1 MRLDFRTSEGEEG
14 FSWKRLL
21 LRVGA
26 GIGVFLIF
34 VLIGHYIVAPM
45 LVPQPQS
52 PVSSP
57 SQNDSAKLS
66 PPKVEVYE
74 KLPSDVVAGTGAIM
88 SSQEVA
94 PYDYEEFQRKRKA
107 QNRATPTPP
116 TEEEPLIQVPEETFP
131 TENLESTPPAPEEP
145 TPDMPPTP
153 DTSEPPSELT
163 EPPPARLYRVQVG
176 VYENRENANQVLQ
189 SLNASGFEATI
200 VPFQRDGQTLYRVQ
214 TLVTRERE
222 KAEQAKREL
231 EAQGFPAVVVPVR

>member
-1 MRLDFRTSEGEEG
+1 MRLDFRTSEDEES

-26 GIGVFLIF
+26 GIGVFLVF

-45 LVPQPQS
+45 LVHQPQS

-57 SQNDSAKLS
+57 SQNDSTKPSL
-66 PPKVEVYE
+66 PKVEVYE

-107 QNRATPTPP
+107 QVPAKPTPP
-116 TEEEPLIQVPEETFP
+116 TEEEPLIQVPEETSP
-131 TENLESTPPAPEEP
+131 TETPESMPFTPEEPIPDTPPAS
-145 TPDMPPTP
+145 
-153 DTSEPPSELT
+153 DTSEPPSEPT
-163 EPPPARLYRVQVG
+163 EPLSAWLYRVQVG

-200 VPFQRDGQTLYRVQ
+200 VPFQRDGYTLYRVQ

-222 KAEQAKREL
+222 KAEQAKKEL
-231 EAQGFPAVVVPVR
+231 EAQGFPAVIVPVR